1 MIGALQDYYDFVMT
15 HAPYFYWLP
24 DRSQYDSEW
33 GRGAFP
39 AAFAIDLLY
48 ECHNDSRFE
57 GEKTDAYNKIVD
69 LADFIL
75 TQQCADPAK
84 EAYGGFKS
92 TETSTQYYSI
102 DACRVI
108 PGLLKAYELTGTVG
122 YRDAAKLA
130 GATFLYN
137 MQHRPSEL
145 GIHDEYYGGF
155 ARAVDIDDSWLRQM
169 DIEHL
174 YGLIGLNMLCDYD
187 PDNKTK
193 CETMMADALA
203 FYREGFEDYYL
214 HYDPKPNGDGKW
226 HRIGLE
232 EEQIYDDPFSYALLG
247 LFTFEGCSTTVDK
260 VYEFINTISAT
271 VEYSGYNPHICWAGY
286 IDVVTRRA
294 ACDYYD
300 GVTSGILWAIR
311 NNLDKPSLALSK
323 QIIELHPENFKYW
336 GVRFT
341 DFTPITNQQSTVT
354 VSWLGQLFLNY
365 DLASSSFT
373 RILSQCG
380 ETLEL
385 LMIVQA
391 GEPTSYYAPIPIK
404 GIVRNTRQDEI
415 IIEPGYVTTD
425 FLTVYSFIPVRHHD
439 KIRRYGVDY
448 EVAAVELFRFQGEP
462 LYFKSVCRRLLG

>member
-1 MIGALQDYYDFVMT
+1 MT
-15 HAPYFYWLP
+15 HAPYFHWLP
-24 DRSQYDSEW
+24 DSEQHDPEW

-39 AAFAIDLLY
+39 AAFAIDFLH

-57 GEKTDAYNKIVD
+57 SEEINIYNKIVE

-75 TQQCADPAK
+75 TQQCTDDAK

-108 PGLLKAYELTGTVG
+108 PGLLKAYELTGTSG
-122 YRDAAKLA
+122 YLDAAKLA

-145 GIHDEYYGGF
+145 GVHDKYHGGF
-155 ARAVDIDDSWLRQM
+155 ARAVAIDDSWLRQM

-174 YGLIGLNMLCDYD
+174 YGLIGLEMLCGYD
-187 PDNKTK
+187 PDNKS
-193 CETMMADALA
+193 EYEDMMADAVA
-203 FYREGFEDYYL
+203 FYREGFDDYYL
-214 HYDPKPNGDGKW
+214 YYDPKPDGDGKW
-226 HRIGLE
+226 HRIGLD

-247 LFTFEGCSTTVDK
+247 FFIYEGSSLTAEK

-271 VEYSGYNPHICWAGY
+271 AEYPGYNPYICWAGY
-286 IDVVTRRA
+286 IDVVTRKA
-294 ACDYYD
+294 ACEYYD

-311 NNLDKPSLALSK
+311 NHFDKPSLALSK
-323 QIIELHPENFKYW
+323 KIIELHPESFKYW

-354 VSWLGQLFLNY
+354 VSWLGHLFLNY
-365 DLASSSFT
+365 KPAFSAFAK
-373 RILSQCG
+373 ILNQCG
-380 ETLEL
+380 ENLEL

-391 GEPTSYYAPIPIK
+391 GEPTSYYDPIPIK
-404 GIVRNTRQDEI
+404 GVIRNTRQDEI

-425 FLTVYSFIPVRHHD
+425 FLTVYTFIPVRHHD
-439 KIRRYGVDY
+439 KIRRHGVDY

-462 LYFKSVCRRLLG
+462 LYSKSVCRRLIA